1 MSLRK
6 FEFDFSFHLLGFRLY
21 ACHQGVGI
29 AAAYLDPRSEHVR
42 SFDLPCTPRDFVEV
56 EMKIREGRLI
66 HLESLRSPV
75 LSVKIR

>member
-1 MSLRK
+1 
-6 FEFDFSFHLLGFRLY
+6 
-21 ACHQGVGI
+21 
-29 AAAYLDPRSEHVR
+29 VR